1 MRNRTISTFFESA
14 SENTNRNMHT
24 CFEVVAENPQP
35 KLILNSMDAGLDSA
49 PIRYAVADTATRFKR
64 LSPANTKTIID
75 SNQMYLSEETIQYE
89 TWRGR
94 VLCVSEDHIEMEIRN
109 DKFHEIKR
117 TFRVSKRAVRNS
129 GYAYVGNEAYVS
141 FKKVR
146 DYHGKIK
153 EHTTIALKR
162 PIDIPNKVKQLRIKE
177 KMQRYA
183 FMFKEDGND

>member
-1 MRNRTISTFFESA
+1 MRDKAKSAFFEVPSDNA
-14 SENTNRNMHT
+14 NPNMYT
-24 CFEVVAENPQP
+24 SFEVVTENPRPQ
-35 KLILNSMDAGLDSA
+35 LILNSMDAGLDSA
-49 PIRYAVADTATRFKR
+49 PVRYAVADTATRFKR
-64 LSPANTKTIID
+64 LSPASTKTIID
-75 SNQMYLSEETIQYE
+75 SNQMYFSEETIQYE

-94 VLCVSEDHIEMEIRN
+94 VLCVSDDNIEMEIRN
-109 DKFHEIKR
+109 DKFLEIKR

-129 GYAYVGNEAYVS
+129 GYAYVGNEVYVS